1 LLEAIADY
9 IQGVWHS
16 TLPTRLAHAILVAV
30 VFEVLILLTKRRMRN
45 AFKRALAQDLH
56 RDATMRVLRRRVVL
70 GLPLL
75 ISETVLIIVALL
87 IMLRYLGF
95 AVGAEIL
102 PIALVLAVAAMV
114 IFRSTLAD
122 MAAGYFILYDDL
134 FSVGD
139 RITVGDVTGEV
150 VQMGL
155 RRTVL
160 LTNDRRQ
167 ISLANGLLRQVTNH
181 TRAAET
187 EKAAQQ

>member
-1 LLEAIADY
+1 LFEAMGDY
-9 IQGVWHS
+9 IQGIWQS
-16 TLPTRLAHAILVAV
+16 TLPTRLAHAILVAA
-30 VFEVLILLTKRRMRN
+30 VFEGLILLTKRRLRN
-45 AFKRALAQDLH
+45 AFKRVLAQDLH

-75 ISETVLIIVALL
+75 ISETVLITVAVL

-95 AVGAEIL
+95 QVAAEVL
-102 PIALVLAVAAMV
+102 PIGLVLVVAAVV
-114 IFRSTLAD
+114 IFRNTLAE
-122 MAAGYFILYDDL
+122 MAVGYFILYDDL

-155 RRTVL
+155 RRTRL
-160 LTNDRRQ
+160 LSNDRRE
-167 ISLANGLLRQVTNH
+167 ISLANSLLRQVTNH

-187 EKAAQQ
+187 ERAAQQ

>member
-1 LLEAIADY
+1 MFEAMGNY
-9 IQGVWHS
+9 IQGVWQS
-16 TLPTRLAHAILVAV
+16 TLPTRLTHAILVAV
-30 VFEVLILLTKRRMRN
+30 VFEALILLTKRRLRN
-45 AFKRALAQDLH
+45 AFKRVLAHDLH

-75 ISETVLIIVALL
+75 ISETVLITVALL

-95 AVGAEIL
+95 EVAAEVL
-102 PIALVLAVAAMV
+102 PIGLVLIVAAVV
-114 IFRSTLAD
+114 IFRNTLPD

-134 FSVGD
+134 LSVGD

-155 RRTVL
+155 RRTRL
-160 LTNDRRQ
+160 LTNDGGE
-167 ISLANGLLRQVTNH
+167 ISLANSLLRQVTNH

-187 EKAAQQ
+187 ERAAQQ